1 MTILHPTD
9 FSACAD
15 QAQAHAVTLARALKA
30 DLVLLYVLV
39 EAVLFGEG
47 LVGMEEIERIYE
59 SQKRWAE
66 KALADRVA
74 ALAAEG
80 IKARSL
86 LTVGVPADEIVRA
99 AEREQAD
106 LIVLGTHGRGAVGR
120 FFLGSVADRVVRA
133 APCPVVTVR
142 ESGAEPAR

>member
-9 FSACAD
+9 FSSCAD
-15 QAQAHAVTLARALKA
+15 LAQAHAVSLAKA
-30 DLVLLYVLV
+30 VKAEVLLMYVLV

-47 LVGMEEIERIYE
+47 LVGMEEIERIYA
-59 SQKRWAE
+59 SQKQWAE
-66 KALADRVA
+66 RALADRVK
-74 ALAAEG
+74 ALEAQG
-80 IKARSL
+80 LKVRSL

-99 AEREQAD
+99 AEREKAD

-142 ESGAEPAR
+142 ESAPER